1 MDISRLL
8 IMIGAVA
15 IVIGP
20 AWPLISKRG
29 RGRPPGDI
37 VIERGNCA
45 FHFPFVT
52 CLVISALPSL
62 IPWLVNR

>member
-1 MDISRLL
+1 MDISRPL

-29 RGRPPGDI
+29 RPSGDI
-37 VIERGNCA
+37 VIERGNYA

-62 IPWLVNR
+62 VRWLVNR